1 MNHVTAAGVLK
12 CRPFGGVGVLIDKSV
27 CTGLRVIS
35 KADRYIIVQLD
46 ELWIVNVYLPCAS
59 TVNDGWKEDYLCTL
73 AAISND
79 ISAVDYKYFVFGGD
93 LNVVCMIAFMIFLTN
108 LIFLLPFLCSYQI
121 TLILIDSS

>member
-1 MNHVTAAGVLK
+1 MNDVTAAGVLK

-35 KADRYIIVQLD
+35 KADIVQLD

-59 TVNDGWKEDYLCTL
+59 TVT
-73 AAISND
+73 
-79 ISAVDYKYFVFGGD
+79 VDYKYFVFGD

-121 TLILIDSS
+121 TLILINSS